1 MEPPKQ
7 VIGKPVGH
15 MPASGVITKSE
26 LYSNDKTVFGDK
38 KDHIPKQ
45 RGIVNNQLVIALL
58 GCCGVVVW
66 VILFSLGMLID
77 STIYRTSLGSKF
89 TISNFIVTVL
99 TFTPTNIA
107 ILCLVSSFTGGCAS
121 LLVISKA
128 NKVIRA
134 DEQENGNK
142 VDSLIYMSENPFSS
156 MLRGVLVFF
165 AFLAGVF
172 VTSSTALSSP
182 TLQAYTQAA
191 GVVSMIAFIVG
202 YDPTLFKSLIS
213 LADRVKG
220 VGKPNSSSTN
230 SQ

>member
-1 MEPPKQ
+1 MESPKPF
-7 VIGKPVGH
+7 IGKPMGH
-15 MPASGVITKSE
+15 MPHSGAITKQEPDAENKTNSE
-26 LYSNDKTVFGDK
+26 DK
-38 KDHIPKQ
+38 KELEDKRKVFLSSH
-45 RGIVNNQLVIALL
+45 LVIALL
-58 GCCGVVVW
+58 GCCGVVSW

-77 STIYRTSLGSKF
+77 STIYRASLGINF
-89 TISNFIVTVL
+89 TLSDFIITVV

-128 NKVIRA
+128 HKMLGLDKQANDKK
-134 DEQENGNK
+134 N
-142 VDSLIYMSENPFSS
+142 DSLIYMSENPFTS

-182 TLQAYTQAA
+182 TPQAYTQAA
-191 GVVSMIAFIVG
+191 GVVSMLAFIVG

-213 LADRVKG
+213 IADKVKG
-220 VGKPNSSSTN
+220 SGS
-230 SQ
+230 